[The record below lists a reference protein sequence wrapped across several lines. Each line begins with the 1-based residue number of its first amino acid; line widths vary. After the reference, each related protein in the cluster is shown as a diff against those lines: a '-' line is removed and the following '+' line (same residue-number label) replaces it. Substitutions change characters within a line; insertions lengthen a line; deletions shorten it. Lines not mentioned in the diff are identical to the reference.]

1 MTRLMRQKYNCQHCS
16 KESTAENAFSR
27 WTRANP
33 DLDSSY
39 GICIIDQD
47 YWVHKFKS
55 HKGRDFQLLMGVEVK
70 TNSSEPSAAQRD
82 TLLAVNQVMRNRR
95 QTPTKENKFQSGNA
109 PLQILSFMLNKK
121 VWLRTFGMHL
131 LTFSGHGPADSAV
144 ITWDKIR
151 ITEAILTKIIKFDL
165 DPDTLNPIDLRSH
178 HKPPDLP
185 FLFDMS
191 QCKSLQFSN
200 IPP

>member
-1 MTRLMRQKYNCQHCS
+1 MTRLMRQKYTCAHCG
-16 KESTAENAFSR
+16 KDSTAETAFSR

-47 YWVHKFKS
+47 YWVHRFKS

-70 TNSSEPSAAQRD
+70 THSSEPSPAQKD

-109 PLQILSFMLNKK
+109 ATQIASFMLNRR

-131 LTFSGHGPADSAV
+131 LTFSGHGPDDSVV
-144 ITWDKIR
+144 ITWDKTR
-151 ITEAILTKIIKFDL
+151 ITKEILTKIIKFDL
-165 DPDTLNPIDLRSH
+165 DPDTLNELDLRSH
-178 HKPPDLP
+178 HKPLDLP
-185 FLFDMS
+185 FLFGMTEFGRNK
-191 QCKSLQFSN
+191 Q
-200 IPP
+200 